1 MWLRQVRPG
10 PSKGCCGAYNVTGKV
25 EYALVRSNQ
34 LRIEGLLP
42 RDVVFVL
49 SFVLFLF
56 ASGQTRS
63 CQGMLW
69 CVSGRVPT
77 RPDTENPA
85 TGFRFPPKVR
95 QGQLLTTQV
104 IRFKI
109 LFFNIMLECLIAMI
123 DAQNDSIKVWISAN
137 MDLIHFKENCDHS
150 FNSIVR

>member
-1 MWLRQVRPG
+1 MIGRIG
-10 PSKGCCGAYNVTGKV
+10 
-25 EYALVRSNQ
+25 RSEKKQKMANEIN
-34 LRIEGLLP
+34 LCLCP
-42 RDVVFVL
+42 CVV
-49 SFVLFLF
+49 

-63 CQGMLW
+63 FQGMLW

-123 DAQNDSIKVWISAN
+123 DAQNDSIKV
-137 MDLIHFKENCDHS
+137 
-150 FNSIVR
+150 